1 MLERAR
7 NLDRRGV
14 PREQRMAEHMRE
26 VDRRA
31 ASLPPRP
38 VSESAADEIHMLC
51 GRKHLG
57 MGCLALWSF
66 LRWIPFDVAVY
77 VHSDGTTT
85 PEDVQ
90 TWRSRFP
97 NLNVVLPEEMKPLRD
112 ELLERGPYPYLR
124 KFADV
129 NLYTPKLIDFH
140 LAGRGD
146 RIVML
151 DSDVLYFQWPDE
163 LLRAWEAARPGRERI
178 FTTFNDIFDAY
189 FVPLNEVEQVVG
201 RRPLERF
208 NAGMTIA
215 PKFTDAD
222 FRDVESIMAR
232 ILQSSEE
239 HLHGCYTEQT
249 IYAILAAEGKT
260 HRLGDDYIIGGL
272 APKATAVHFAGHFRE
287 LYYTEGVPRVLTDV
301 TSADAARA
309 TG

>member
-1 MLERAR
+1 MLLSDQYRRTWRMLERAR

-85 PEDVQ
+85 PDDVQ

-129 NLYTPKLIDFH
+129 NLYPPKLIDFH

-215 PKFTDAD
+215 PKFPTQISGTWNPSW
-222 FRDVESIMAR
+222 RESSNPRRSTSTAATPSRPSTPSSPPRAR
-232 ILQSSEE
+232 PTAWATTTSSAGWRRRRRRSTSPATSGSCTTPRASP
-239 HLHGCYTEQT
+239 GC
-249 IYAILAAEGKT
+249 
-260 HRLGDDYIIGGL
+260 
-272 APKATAVHFAGHFRE
+272 
-287 LYYTEGVPRVLTDV
+287 
-301 TSADAARA
+301 
-309 TG
+309 